1 MQFYW
6 KKPLFQY
13 LISLTRRWHSKYDML
28 ERLLELKEFC
38 VNYASTDK
46 QVELSENDWA
56 SVQQLKEALEPAKE
70 ATKVLQYEQLVA
82 GDF

>member
-1 MQFYW
+1 
-6 KKPLFQY
+6 
-13 LISLTRRWHSKYDML
+13 ML

-70 ATKVLQYEQLVA
+70 ATKVLQYVW
-82 GDF
+82 G